1 MAEIF
6 ETKEMTER
14 VILVGVSY
22 QENDDTEQSLDELC
36 ELASTAGAVTVGRMI
51 QNREAPHPGTY
62 LGKGKIEELKQLA
75 WELDA
80 TGIICDDE
88 LSPAQLANL
97 EDLLEIKV
105 MDRTLIILDIFAQ
118 RASTREGKIQVELAQ
133 LRYRATRLTGLGRSL
148 SRLGGGIGTRGPGEK
163 KLEIDRR
170 LIKDRIAQ
178 LKQELETVK
187 RHRDVARQ
195 QRSKNPVP
203 VVAIVGYTN
212 AGKSTLLNQ
221 LTGANVLEE
230 DKLFA
235 TLDPTTRNLKLASGQ
250 EILLTDTVGFIR
262 KLPHHL
268 IQAFRSTLEEA
279 KYADLILH
287 VVDASNP
294 QMDVHMHVVYDTL
307 NQLEVG
313 DKPVITLF
321 NKIDRMD
328 DEQSIYLKD
337 FRAEVTLP
345 VSAKY
350 EKGLEEVKDAMEEI
364 FRKSK
369 VLIERV
375 FDYKRAGD
383 IAVIRKYGQLLEE
396 EYRAEVSLFELM
408 FQKMSMLSW
417 NFKHKIT
424 RYT

>member
-6 ETKEMTER
+6 ETKQMMER

-36 ELASTAGAVTVGRMI
+36 ELASTAGAMTVGRMI

-62 LGKGKIEELKQLA
+62 LGKGKIEELKQLI
-75 WELDA
+75 WEEGA

-97 EDLLEIKV
+97 EDMLETKV

-133 LRYRATRLTGLGRSL
+133 LRYRSTRLTGLGRSL

-163 KLEIDRR
+163 KLEVDRR
-170 LIKDRIAQ
+170 LIRDRISQ
-178 LKQELETVK
+178 LKQELDAVK

-235 TLDPTTRNLKLASGQ
+235 TLDPTTRNLKLESGQ

-313 DKPVITLF
+313 DKPIITLF
-321 NKIDRMD
+321 NKVDRLES
-328 DEQSIYLKD
+328 DEAIYLKD
-337 FRAEVTLP
+337 FRAEETLCI
-345 VSAKY
+345 SAKNQL
-350 EKGLEEVKDAMEEI
+350 GLNEVQDAVEEI

-375 FDYKRAGD
+375 FDYRRAGD

-396 EYRAEVSLFELM
+396 EYRAEGIFVRAYVPKDVYAQLDF
-408 FQKMSMLSW
+408 
-417 NFKHKIT
+417 
-424 RYT
+424 